1 MPHTA
6 SDKSLDEQKLV
17 ELFGTTQDVTSPI
30 LLVAGDLSC
39 LLEEGAIRTVCWRGV
54 EIIRGISYLLRDR
67 NWGTAPAHVTMH
79 SMEQG
84 SEEFR
89 VEFGMHMEL
98 PEGGLDAIANI
109 SGRSNGEFVFNVV
122 AQTKIELK
130 TNRCG
135 FVVLHPSSAAGVDLE
150 IGHTDGSL
158 EHTQFPKYISPGQV
172 AFSIKRLKHT
182 PVPGLQ
188 VDCQLSADLPHDP
201 LGKFEMEDQRNWS
214 DASFKTY
221 VASLLDPW
229 PYALQPGKTYSQE
242 VKIQVLD
249 SRQPVHRGSLGSKGE
264 RQIIVG
270 DSLDTAVP
278 EMGVGVPLKLSGIS
292 KEEYSA
298 VIGLQPSWLVAELDL
313 DDLDSAAAQLAA
325 IRQLA
330 NDCGAKVQLD
340 VITRHLDN
348 PNGDAERLA
357 QLCMKVDFWP
367 QALRACPA
375 AYFKSYQPTD
385 KWPEGCTLEQFAEA
399 FATRFPA
406 ARIGGGMLTYFTELN
421 RKRQGADHIQFIG
434 HSTCP
439 LVHAADD
446 ESVMQSTE
454 SLESIVSSVRN
465 IWPGLGY
472 RLGPITIGMQR
483 NPYGARITSNPAR
496 IRTTMAQD
504 DPRHQATFGAA
515 WLVKYAS
522 AVIDQHLE
530 LLSFNHSH
538 GVSGPISY
546 GRVGDIQ
553 DSLCNPAWRVQ
564 TELCKAIGC
573 RLLAIKP
580 ASESVS
586 AIGWTDVS
594 GRRQILI
601 ANTTPIEEPFALSG
615 SWRFEDLS
623 TPKSLRAHRES
634 SSVGERL
641 DNLHPYQVMLATE
654 FRS

>member
-1 MPHTA
+1 MSHTA
-6 SDKSLDEQKLV
+6 QVKSLDEQKLV
-17 ELFGTTQDVTSPI
+17 ELFGTTQDVTSTI

-67 NWGTAPAHVTMH
+67 NWGTAPARVTML

-84 SEEFR
+84 AEGFR

-98 PEGGLDAIANI
+98 SDGGLDAVANI

-150 IGHTDGSL
+150 IGHTDGSI

-229 PYALQPGKTYSQE
+229 PYSLQAGKNYVQE
-242 VKIQVLD
+242 VKLQVLD
-249 SRQPVHRGSLGSKGE
+249 SRQPGRREPRGVNAE
-264 RQIIVG
+264 RQIVVG
-270 DSLDTAVP
+270 NSLDVAMP
-278 EMGVGVPLKLSGIS
+278 EMGVGVPLNLSSIS
-292 KEEYSA
+292 KEEYDA
-298 VIGLQPSWLVAELDL
+298 VIALHPSWLVAELDL
-313 DDLDSAAAQLAA
+313 DDLDTAGLQLTA
-325 IRQLA
+325 IRRLA

-340 VITRHLDN
+340 VILWHLDN
-348 PNGDAERLA
+348 PDRDAQRLV
-357 QLCMKVDFWP
+357 QLCKSVDFWP
-367 QALRACPA
+367 HALRACPA

-385 KWPEGCTLEQFAEA
+385 KWPQGGTLEQFAQA
-399 FATRFPA
+399 FATHFPD
-406 ARIGGGMLTYFTELN
+406 ARVGGGMLTYFTELN
-421 RKRQGADHIQFIG
+421 RKRQNADHIQFIG

-446 ESVMQSTE
+446 VSVMQSTE
-454 SLESIVSSVRN
+454 SLPSIVSSVRS

-483 NPYGARITSNPAR
+483 NPYGSRITSNPAR

-522 AVIDQHLE
+522 AVINKHLE

-538 GVSGPISY
+538 GICGPLRQTLDGADKNSF
-546 GRVGDIQ
+546 
-553 DSLCNPAWRVQ
+553 CNPAWRVQ
-564 TELCKAIGC
+564 AALCKAVGC
-573 RLLAIKP
+573 RLLAIEV
-580 ASESVS
+580 ASQSMC
-586 AIGWTDVS
+586 AIGWTNVR

-601 ANTTPIEEPFALSG
+601 ANTTPLTETFSLSG
-615 SWRFEDLS
+615 NWRFEELS
-623 TPKSLRAHRES
+623 TPKSTQELHAS
-634 SSVGERL
+634 SYFEEMPC
-641 DNLHPYQVMLATE
+641 NLNPYQVLLATE
-654 FRS
+654 ATN

>member
-89 VEFGMHMEL
+89 VE
-98 PEGGLDAIANI
+98 
-109 SGRSNGEFVFNVV
+109 FNVV

-313 DDLDSAAAQLAA
+313 DDLDSDSAQL
-325 IRQLA
+325 
-330 NDCGAKVQLD
+330 
-340 VITRHLDN
+340 
-348 PNGDAERLA
+348 
-357 QLCMKVDFWP
+357 
-367 QALRACPA
+367 
-375 AYFKSYQPTD
+375 S
-385 KWPEGCTLEQFAEA
+385 
-399 FATRFPA
+399 
-406 ARIGGGMLTYFTELN
+406 
-421 RKRQGADHIQFIG
+421 
-434 HSTCP
+434 
-439 LVHAADD
+439 
-446 ESVMQSTE
+446 
-454 SLESIVSSVRN
+454 SLI
-465 IWPGLGY
+465 
-472 RLGPITIGMQR
+472 
-483 NPYGARITSNPAR
+483 
-496 IRTTMAQD
+496 
-504 DPRHQATFGAA
+504 
-515 WLVKYAS
+515 
-522 AVIDQHLE
+522 
-530 LLSFNHSH
+530 
-538 GVSGPISY
+538 
-546 GRVGDIQ
+546 
-553 DSLCNPAWRVQ
+553 
-564 TELCKAIGC
+564 
-573 RLLAIKP
+573 
-580 ASESVS
+580 
-586 AIGWTDVS
+586 
-594 GRRQILI
+594 
-601 ANTTPIEEPFALSG
+601 
-615 SWRFEDLS
+615 
-623 TPKSLRAHRES
+623 
-634 SSVGERL
+634 
-641 DNLHPYQVMLATE
+641 
-654 FRS
+654 